1 MVCISKPTSWS
12 LSQSLE
18 IPSVYEQVLTTDHHK
33 KFICNLQFTK
43 LPTLLSKT
51 FPIYN
56 TGQNTLGQSCKLIII
71 IDLGITLKSIA
82 IYNSVTVPSSPTQYN
97 VESQKKIQVHV
108 FYIIGGVGGRVGHV

>member
-1 MVCISKPTSWS
+1 MACISKPTSWS
-12 LSQSLE
+12 LSHSLE
-18 IPSVYEQVLTTDHHK
+18 IPSVYEHVSTTDHRK
-33 KFICNLQFTK
+33 TFICNSQFTK
-43 LPTLLSKT
+43 LPTLLSKK

-82 IYNSVTVPSSPTQYN
+82 IYNSVTVPSSPTQC
-97 VESQKKIQVHV
+97 ESQKKIQVHV